1 MSGFRR
7 APLGNARPVTQPPI
21 GVHGIFD
28 GSPAAPSKARQ
39 LIRDAIPDAAELAV
53 ASAQLLVSE
62 LVSSAVRHGSR
73 RIAVA
78 VLPVRD
84 VVRIEVVEQAVEL
97 ESAPGVALEEDD
109 RDRLGAQVVDALA
122 DRHGRDMRS
131 DGMATWVELDV
142 TRPTGW

>member
-1 MSGFRR
+1 
-7 APLGNARPVTQPPI
+7 VTEPPS
-21 GVHGIFD
+21 GVHRIFD
-28 GSPAAPSKARQ
+28 GSAAAPYEARQ
-39 LIRDAIPDAAELAV
+39 LVSDAIPDAAEPGVALAQV
-53 ASAQLLVSE
+53 LVSE

-97 ESAPGVALEEDD
+97 ERAPEAAIDRDD
-109 RDRLGAQVVDALA
+109 RDRLGTQVVDVLA

-131 DGMATWVELDV
+131 DGMATWVELDLA
-142 TRPTGW
+142 RPTDW